1 MKSHKKL
8 AAVTAALA
16 VAVPVGLAQAT
27 HESGKLGA
35 PGQVCKTVH
44 PNSTQAKQ
52 ALQTFKQQT
61 PAPTKA
67 QVQAFRKTQREA
79 YKGCIQGAA
88 KARSADQPQE
98 GEGGGS

>member
-16 VAVPVGLAQAT
+16 VAVPVGMAQAT
-27 HESGKLGA
+27 HESGKAGA

-44 PNSTQAKQ
+44 PNSSDAMA
-52 ALQTFKQQT
+52 ALKAFKEAT
-61 PAPTKA
+61 PAPTDA
-67 QVQAFRKTQREA
+67 QVRAFRKTQRAA

-88 KARSADQPQE
+88 KARSADRPQD
-98 GEGGGS
+98 GS